1 MSNKTIA
8 ELRGV
13 TKKYQVGET
22 EIQALNNVN
31 FSVSKGDFIVVAGP
45 SGSGKST
52 FLNILGSIDKP
63 TSGTILFNGTD
74 ITHLNLESLH
84 QLRLNKIGFVFQ
96 SFNLV
101 PVLTAY
107 ENVELPLLFKNISKK
122 EIKERV
128 TTVLE
133 KVGLQDRMDHL
144 PARLSGGQK
153 QRVAIARALVGSP
166 ELIIADEPTANLDR
180 KTAISIMELIGRLN
194 EEDRV
199 TIIVAS
205 HDPYVIEKAKA
216 KIVIQ
221 DGKILKEALV

>member
-1 MSNKTIA
+1 MSISIA

-22 EIQALNNVN
+22 EILALNNVYFN
-31 FSVSKGDFIVVAGP
+31 VTKGDFIVVAGP

-63 TSGTILFNGTD
+63 TSGNIIFNGSD
-74 ITHLNLESLH
+74 ITHVNLEALH

-153 QRVAIARALVGSP
+153 QRVAIARALVGNP

-180 KTAISIMELIGRLN
+180 KTAISIMELITQLN
-194 EEDRV
+194 EADKV

-205 HDPYVIEKAKA
+205 HDPYVIERAKA

-221 DGKILKEALV
+221 DGKIFKEELV

>member
-1 MSNKTIA
+1 MSISIA

-22 EIQALNNVN
+22 EILALNNVYFN
-31 FSVSKGDFIVVAGP
+31 VTKGDFIVVAGP

-63 TSGTILFNGTD
+63 TSGNIIFNGSD
-74 ITHLNLESLH
+74 ITHVNLEALH

-133 KVGLQDRMDHL
+133 KSRTSRQNGSFACKAIRRTEATCCNSQSIGGKSGIDHRRRTNCQ
-144 PARLSGGQK
+144 P
-153 QRVAIARALVGSP
+153 
-166 ELIIADEPTANLDR
+166 
-180 KTAISIMELIGRLN
+180 
-194 EEDRV
+194 
-199 TIIVAS
+199 
-205 HDPYVIEKAKA
+205 
-216 KIVIQ
+216 
-221 DGKILKEALV
+221 